1 MKTLT
6 NNFCGLTKKNI
17 KFYPNSLFGFV
28 LIQILLTSV
37 LSGIITAS
45 YAQSPYTQKTDMPIS
60 SNAQSSCVLDG
71 KIYVLGGQNGK
82 RKLLVFDP
90 VSNSWTSKVNMKVER
105 VHLSSCV
112 FNDKILAI
120 GGTQGFYK
128 YPKITI
134 EEYDPVADTWT
145 IIDTMPRAR
154 IDHTASLVN
163 GKIYII
169 GGGDDDYVCFPEVDV
184 FDPLTNEW
192 TSAADMLTPRMCLE
206 AVVLNSKIY
215 AIGGMEGLLNGESGE
230 TTMEMYDP
238 ATDTWTTKAGMNIK
252 RKYFTAC
259 VLNGKIYVIGGA
271 EGYCG
276 PLIAS
281 VEEYDPETDSWKE
294 MADFPK
300 NLAGGS
306 AASLDGKI
314 FVSGGHVK
322 ACPTN
327 TTSFMYEYDP
337 TLDLFPL
344 IEKTEID
351 KRCVKAGT
359 DSVFITTKMRDPTST
374 TLLAEIEAPDQTPV
388 DSLQLFDD
396 GNHNDGNAGD
406 SLYANVWPVSSA
418 EEHHYYLDL
427 VVTRIENDTVIHH
440 INNIVTFSTDSLVT
454 LKEYN
459 FTSDDTEPNPG
470 DRIKL
475 EITLKNNS
483 SIATAKDI
491 EARLISLDTL
501 VRISKTFIPFGDI
514 AAGENSISKMWVI
527 NISEECPVNTEV
539 HFAIDIS
546 SDDYIFWSDTFP
558 ILVQEPSNIE
568 EIREPL
574 TRIYPNPTG
583 DMLNIEINNTGNQV
597 LEIEMLTISGQVIY
611 QKEYKNI
618 GIHFTEQLD
627 LSSYTKGIYL
637 VKVRKANSVYTG
649 KLVVK

>member
-17 KFYPNSLFGFV
+17 KFYPNSLFGIV

-37 LSGIITAS
+37 LSGLVTTS
-45 YAQSPYTQKTDMPIS
+45 YAQSPWTKKTDMPKS

-71 KIYVLGGQNGK
+71 KIYVLGGEGEK

-90 VSNSWTSKVNMKVER
+90 VSNSWASKANMKVER

-120 GGTQGFYK
+120 GGTRSFYK

-134 EEYDPVADTWT
+134 EEYDPVANTWT
-145 IIDTMPRAR
+145 IIDTMPSAR

-192 TSAADMLTPRMCLE
+192 TSAAEMLTPRMCLE

-215 AIGGMEGLLNGESGE
+215 AIGGMEGLLNGEIGV

-259 VLNGKIYVIGGA
+259 ALNGKIYVIGGA

-276 PLIAS
+276 PIIAS
-281 VEEYDPETDSWKE
+281 VEEYDPETDSWRE

-300 NLAGGS
+300 KIAGIS

-314 FVSGGHVK
+314 FVSGGSMT
-322 ACPTN
+322 ACPAT

-337 TLDLFPL
+337 ALDLFPL

-351 KRCVKAGT
+351 KSYVKPGT
-359 DSVFITTKMRDPTST
+359 DSVLVMTKMRDLTGIKLVAKIKP
-374 TLLAEIEAPDQTPV
+374 PDQTPV

-396 GNHNDGNAGD
+396 GSHNDGNIGD
-406 SLYANVWPVSSA
+406 SLYANFWQVGP
-418 EEHHYYLDL
+418 EEQNYYVDL
-427 VVTRIENDTVIHH
+427 KVTRINTDTVIHH
-440 INNIVTFSTDSLVT
+440 LSNMAFFTTIGPIVYENHTFTYHDPQ
-454 LKEYN
+454 
-459 FTSDDTEPNPG
+459 PNPG
-470 DRIKL
+470 DRIRL
-475 EITLKNNS
+475 ELTLNNNS
-483 SIATAKDI
+483 ATAIATNIKAG
-491 EARLISLDTL
+491 LISFDPL
-501 VRISKTFIPFGDI
+501 VSVSDYSVPFDPIP
-514 AAGENSISKMWVI
+514 AGENSTSTKTFIIK
-527 NISEECPVNTEV
+527 ISEECPVDTVVPIIVNIS
-539 HFAIDIS
+539 IDDHIC
-546 SDDYIFWSDTFP
+546 WSDTFSIT
-558 ILVQEPSNIE
+558 ILEPTNLE
-568 EIREPL
+568 DIREPL
-574 TRIYPNPTG
+574 TRIYPNPANNI
-583 DMLNIEINNTGNQV
+583 LNIEISNTSNQG
-597 LEIEMLTISGQVIY
+597 LEIEILTVASQVIY
-611 QKEYKNI
+611 RKKYKNVNA
-618 GIHFTEQLD
+618 HFSEQID
-627 LSSYTKGIYL
+627 LSDYPKGVYL
-637 VKVRKANSVYTG
+637 VKVRQANSVYTG
-649 KLVVK
+649 KVIVR